1 MKLTPPPPPAKP
13 VASAD
18 GPKASRKR
26 PWSKPTVRIH
36 DGVTDVESGAVT
48 HPTQNDVTN
57 PGSSTYSPVSM

>member
-1 MKLTPPPPPAKP
+1 MKLIPPPPAKP

-36 DGVTDVESGAVT
+36 DGVTDVESGTTT
-48 HPTQNDVTN
+48 HTLNDGTSPT
-57 PGSSTYSPVSM
+57 STYNPVSM